1 MSLLVVEEGFF
12 RVFVVTNI
20 YVGNLSFKATE
31 SDLRDAFSA
40 FGEVSKVS
48 IIVDR
53 ETNRSRGF
61 AFVEM
66 PNSQEAKA
74 AIAGLNQTTVADREI
89 SCNEARE
96 REDRP
101 SGGGSR
107 YGGGGGGGGRS
118 GGGGG
123 GGRSGGGGGYD
134 SRGGGGGGGGG
145 GRGGR
150 Y

>member
-1 MSLLVVEEGFF
+1 MSQLVVEEGFF

-123 GGRSGGGGGYD
+123 GGRSGGGGGYE
-134 SRGGGGGGGGG
+134 SRGGGGGGG

>member
-1 MSLLVVEEGFF
+1 M
-12 RVFVVTNI
+12 TNI

-31 SDLRDAFSA
+31 ADIRTAFEQH
-40 FGEVSKVS
+40 GEVSRVS

-66 PNSQEAKA
+66 PNAEEAQS
-74 AIAGLNQTTVADREI
+74 AISNLNESTIADRRI

-96 REDRP
+96 RESRP
-101 SGGGSR
+101 SGGGGRSGGGG
-107 YGGGGGGGGRS
+107 YGGGGGGGGYGGGGRS

-123 GGRSGGGGGYD
+123 GY
-134 SRGGGGGGGGG
+134 GGGGGG
-145 GRGGR
+145 GRRDRDSR